1 MSHNNQKKIAVINDF
16 SGFGRCSITAALPI
30 ISAMG
35 IQCCAVPTA
44 IFSNHTGYDEY
55 FFDDYTDKMEAY
67 FSMWKKLDLKFE
79 GIATGFLGSKHQIK
93 IVERFLND
101 FTDENTVVVVDPVMG
116 DNGQLY
122 STYTAGMCDE
132 LKKLIPMADII
143 TPNLTEACI
152 LTDTPYMCGG
162 ITADTLLNIARRLCV
177 GRTERVVITG
187 IPSGIMLS
195 NFVYERSGAYSV
207 LNTIKLGDE
216 RAGTGDV
223 FAAIIAADAANG
235 VDFTQSVQKAGDF
248 IAKAVK
254 RSIELDLPAQDGIC
268 FEELLGELINK

>member
-44 IFSNHTGYDEY
+44 IFSNHTGYAEY

-93 IVERFLND
+93 IVERFLNE
-101 FTDENTVVVVDPVMG
+101 FTDKKTVVVVDPVMG

-122 STYTAGMCDE
+122 STYTAEMCDE
-132 LKKLIPMADII
+132 LKKLTPMADII

-152 LTDTPYMCGG
+152 LTDTPYIYG
-162 ITADTLLNIARRLCV
+162 ITAEILLDIARKLCI

-187 IPSGIMLS
+187 IPNGNMLS
-195 NFVYERSGAYSV
+195 NFVYERNGAYSV

-223 FAAIIAADAANG
+223 FASIIAADAVNG
-235 VDFTQSVQKAGDF
+235 MDFTQSVKKAGDF

-268 FEELLGELINK
+268 FEELLGELTLK